1 MTQTPMQFLIIDDDQ
16 TNNFLSKMTIKKS
29 FGEAEIIEFTDP
41 EVALEYIGTQ
51 FVKEPHTRKTIL
63 FLDIN
68 MPILT
73 GWEFLEKFET
83 FAETIKMQFD
93 IYILSSSI
101 DHSDIQ
107 LAEQNSLVIDFIEKP
122 LSKTIL
128 GKIFA

>member
-1 MTQTPMQFLIIDDDQ
+1 MQFLIIDDDK
-16 TNNFLSKMTIKKS
+16 TTNFLTKMTIKKS
-29 FGEAEIIEFTDP
+29 FGEAEIVEFTDP
-41 EVALEYIGTQ
+41 EEALEYIETQ

-73 GWEFLEKFET
+73 GWEFLEKFEI
-83 FAETIKMQFD
+83 FAETIKMQFN

-101 DHSDIQ
+101 DHTDIQ
-107 LAEQNSLVIDFIEKP
+107 LAKQNSLVIDFIEKP

>member
-1 MTQTPMQFLIIDDDQ
+1 MTQTPMQFLIIDDDK
-16 TNNFLSKMTIKKS
+16 TNNFLTKMTIKRS
-29 FGEAEIIEFTDP
+29 FGEAEIVEFTDP
-41 EVALEYIGTQ
+41 EAALEYIETQ
-51 FVKEPHTRKTIL
+51 FAKEPHTRKTIM

-101 DHSDIQ
+101 DHTDIQ
-107 LAEQNSLVIDFIEKP
+107 LAKQNPLVIDFIEKP
-122 LSKTIL
+122 LNKTIL
-128 GKIFA
+128 EKIFS